1 MATLNC
7 GSPGTLLASS
17 PCLRCESQTELKAF
31 QARTWALANGLD
43 VSNPAVVASLM
54 QSSECLTV
62 LSPKQI
68 AQAVIEVDRN
78 RFDTSTKTFAQKR
91 NDVRQLANL
100 SQHQLDA
107 IILYLKCSYFN
118 AH

>member
-7 GSPGTLLASS
+7 NSPSTLLASAA
-17 PCLRCESQTELKAF
+17 CMRCESQTELKAF

-43 VSNPAVVASLM
+43 VSDPAVVASLR
-54 QSSECLTV
+54 SSAQCLTC
-62 LSPKQI
+62 LSEKQI
-68 AQAVIEVDRN
+68 EQCVIAVDRN

-91 NDVRQLANL
+91 NDVRQLANM
-100 SQHQLDA
+100 SQHELDA